1 MGFLRKS
8 HRRQRHRCPL
18 RVSRA
23 TVAYP
28 LVFMTPPIIS
38 PPSQVRQNYHFDC
51 KTAVNNHVQLQL
63 HNSSVYLAMAFY
75 FDSEDVA
82 QKNLASFFLNKS
94 HECTAQAEMFLELQ
108 NQRGGRISL
117 GSIREA
123 DRNNWLGGLQAM
135 ECALQLELST
145 NQSLVAL
152 HQLASSKSD
161 AHLCSF
167 LKNHF
172 LTKQVEVLKEI
183 SGYVTKLRQ
192 MGSPDDGIAEYLFGK
207 LTLDDNK
214 GK

>member
-28 LVFMTPPIIS
+28 LVFMTPPIVS
-38 PPSQVRQNYHFDC
+38 PPSQVLQNYHFDC

-63 HNSSVYLAMAFY
+63 HNSYVYLAMAFY
-75 FDSEDVA
+75 FDREDVA
-82 QKNLASFFLNKS
+82 QKNLSSFFLNKS
-94 HECTAQAEMFLELQ
+94 HECTTHAEMFLELQ

-117 GSIREA
+117 RNIRKP
-123 DRNNWLGGLQAM
+123 DRNNWLSGLQAM

-207 LTLDDNK
+207 LTLADNK
-214 GK
+214 GN